1 MQKIVY
7 FSIVL
12 LVAVTANAQKKKP
25 AAPVMPDVSQLMKM
39 RPAELE
45 AYKKKMIKESSQ
57 YAADYADASGIAIN
71 KALLPGYE
79 PKAPVKGL

>member
-39 RPAELE
+39 SPAELE
-45 AYKKKMIKESSQ
+45 AYKKR
-57 YAADYADASGIAIN
+57 
-71 KALLPGYE
+71 
-79 PKAPVKGL
+79 